1 MNRSQLALT
10 IKSRIPREIT
20 AERAVGAGAGAREIG
35 MEQKTRTDSSS
46 KGRESERRVV
56 GRQQYIGWQTSFRA
70 LASQLGGEVDD
81 DQVGGNP
88 GPDRQKVSSNG
99 GREEKW

>member
-1 MNRSQLALT
+1 MNRTQLALT

-20 AERAVGAGAGAREIG
+20 ADRAVGAGAGAGTREIG

-46 KGRESERRVV
+46 EGRENESRVV

-70 LASQLGGEVDD
+70 LAFQLGGEVD

-88 GPDRQKVSSNG
+88 GPDR
-99 GREEKW
+99 